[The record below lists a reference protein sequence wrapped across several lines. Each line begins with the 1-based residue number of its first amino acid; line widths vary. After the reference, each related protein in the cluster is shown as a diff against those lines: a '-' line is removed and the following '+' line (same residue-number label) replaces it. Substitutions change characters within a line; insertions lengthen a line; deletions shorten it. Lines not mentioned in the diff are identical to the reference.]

1 MRETEAEMSEQQRQW
16 SGQSVAGRYLLGN
29 YLGGTEHSAVF
40 ATEIVHAR
48 TQKVAMKLIPA
59 SGIVIARQLSRW
71 KALSAISHP
80 NLLKILDYGK
90 CDLDG
95 APYLYVV
102 MEYANEDLAD
112 ILPQR
117 ALNAEETRGMMEPV
131 IETLAFLH
139 GQNLV
144 HTRIHPGNILATGDQ
159 IKLSSDSISPKGE
172 SIGFAVSAEGFSP
185 PEWGGGKADPAE
197 DVWSLGA
204 TVVAALTQRP
214 PSFGDDGEPVLP
226 AEVSEPFTGIARA
239 ALKKDPTQRI
249 SVTGVRTKLHPA
261 SAPAAIE
268 APKVPPRI
276 EPVAAP
282 VSKVSPPVVAER
294 RAPVPAATRPIPSA
308 GQKRSYMLPVTVA
321 AVVLVLLL
329 ALPKLFR
336 QKSDAAPPEATSNA
350 RTAENSSAVK
360 PLSSSKTAISTPKK
374 SSSPAPELTETSQ
387 PAPTAKSSA
396 PPVKSASKPASGG
409 ATRGEVLDQVLPDV
423 SDKARG
429 TIHGTVRIS
438 VRAHVNRT
446 GTVDSA
452 ELDSPSSSKYFSE
465 QVIKATKRW
474 QFSAPEVNGRSVE
487 SEWLLRFEITP
498 TATNVRPAQ
507 VSP

>member
-1 MRETEAEMSEQQRQW
+1 MSEQKRQW
-16 SGQSVAGRYLLGN
+16 SGQSVAGRYSLGN

-48 TQKVAMKLIPA
+48 AQRVAIKLIPA
-59 SGIVIARQLSRW
+59 GSVDINLQLGRW
-71 KALSAISHP
+71 KRLSTLSHP

-90 CDLDG
+90 CELDG
-95 APYLYVV
+95 DAHLYVV
-102 MEYANEDLAD
+102 MEYADEDLAD

-139 GQNLV
+139 EQNLV
-144 HTRIHPGNILATGDQ
+144 HTRMHPGNILATGDQ

-172 SIGFAVSAEGFSP
+172 PIGFAVSAEGFSP

-214 PSFGDDGEPVLP
+214 PKFGENGEPLLP
-226 AEVSEPFTGIARA
+226 VEVSEPFAGIAQA
-239 ALKKDPTQRI
+239 ALNKDPAHRI
-249 SVTGVRTKLHPA
+249 LVAGIRLKLNPG
-261 SAPAAIE
+261 SAPAEE
-268 APKVPPRI
+268 APKEPAKTG
-276 EPVAAP
+276 PVAVP

-294 RAPVPAATRPIPSA
+294 RVPAPVAARPMRAIPSPR
-308 GQKRSYMLPVTVA
+308 QKKSYVLPVTVA
-321 AVVLVLLL
+321 AIVLILLL

-336 QKSDAAPPEATSNA
+336 QKSDAAPPEATN
-350 RTAENSSAVK
+350 NSSTAGNPSAAK
-360 PLSSSKTAISTPKK
+360 PVSSSKIAISTPKK
-374 SSSPAPELTETSQ
+374 SAPPAPELTETSQ
-387 PAPTAKSSA
+387 PAPAAKPSA
-396 PPVKSASKPASGG
+396 PPVKSASKTAAGG

-429 TIHGTVRIS
+429 TIRGTVRIS
-438 VRAHVNRT
+438 VRARVNRA

-452 ELDSPSSSKYFSE
+452 ELDSPSSSRYFSD
-465 QVIKATKRW
+465 QVIKAAKRW

-487 SEWLLRFEITP
+487 SEWLLHFEITP
-498 TATNVRPAQ
+498 AATKVRSTQ

>member
-1 MRETEAEMSEQQRQW
+1 MSEQQRQW

-40 ATEIVHAR
+40 ATEIIHAR
-48 TQKVAMKLIPA
+48 TQRVAIKLIPA

-102 MEYANEDLAD
+102 MEYADEDLAD

-117 ALNAEETRGMMEPV
+117 ALNGEETRGMMEPV

-139 GQNLV
+139 EQNLV
-144 HTRIHPGNILATGDQ
+144 HTRVHPGNILATGDQ

-172 SIGFAVSAEGFSP
+172 SIGFAVRAEGFSP

-197 DVWSLGA
+197 DSWSLGA
-204 TVVAALTQRP
+204 TVVAAMTQRP
-214 PSFGDDGEPVLP
+214 PMFGEDGELVLP
-226 AEVSEPFTGIARA
+226 VEVTEPFAGIARA
-239 ALKKDPTQRI
+239 ALKKDAAYRI
-249 SVTGVRTKLHPA
+249 LVAGIRLKLNPA
-261 SAPAAIE
+261 SAPAAVE
-268 APKVPPRI
+268 APKQPTKIDPVVPQ
-276 EPVAAP
+276 
-282 VSKVSPPVVAER
+282 VSKVSPPVVAEW
-294 RAPVPAATRPIPSA
+294 RAPAPAAAPPMRPSPSA
-308 GQKRSYMLPVTVA
+308 GQKKSYVLPVTVA
-321 AVVLVLLL
+321 AIVLILLL

-336 QKSDAAPPEATSNA
+336 QKSDAAPPEATSNSST
-350 RTAENSSAVK
+350 RENSSAAR
-360 PLSSSKTAISTPKK
+360 PISSSKTAIATPKK
-374 SSSPAPELTETSQ
+374 SSTPAPELTETSQ
-387 PAPTAKSSA
+387 PAPAAKPSA
-396 PPVKSASKPASGG
+396 PPVRSASKPAAGG
-409 ATRGEVLDQVLPDV
+409 ATQGEVLDQVLPDV

-438 VRAHVNRT
+438 VRAHVNRA

-452 ELDSPSSSKYFSE
+452 ELDAPSGSKYFSE
-465 QVIKATKRW
+465 QAIKAAKRW

-498 TATNVRPAQ
+498 TATKVRPAQ